1 MTADA
6 DIYSDSTGQIKPTE
20 AHPILTA
27 ADLARCEAISPR
39 RKTPMAEIV
48 RAVSEQ
54 TGIPTTA
61 IYGRKRT
68 ADIAQ
73 ARQIVMYLCRREG
86 VKLEAIASY
95 LGRDHTTVLAGINAE
110 KKRRGEA

>member
-1 MTADA
+1 MADA
-6 DIYSDSTGQIKPTE
+6 SEYNDSSPSIKGQTD
-20 AHPILTA
+20 HPILTA